1 VNIGKS
7 GHGMDYLKR
16 YLIEEEI
23 EEYQENHISRREM
36 MRRVLI
42 ITGSVPMTASI
53 LLAAGCGASATPTTA
68 AVAPTTAAPTAAAP
82 TAAATAAATA
92 TTASR
97 ATTTV
102 AAATT
107 ATARATAS
115 AITGGATATR
125 TVGAAATATRAGTA
139 AATATR
145 AGSPTATPSGI
156 TIPPTDPAI
165 EAGAVQFPG
174 QGGATLLGYLSSPKA
189 ATKAPGILVI
199 HENRG
204 LTGHI
209 KDVTR
214 RYAKSGFVALA
225 VDLISRQGGTDKIA
239 DPAQIPNILGQSAD
253 REQLV
258 QDMLSAVAFLKA
270 QAKFAGPKAGVV
282 GFCFGGGMVWLLA
295 TRSTDIVAANPYYGP
310 PPDPIDTV
318 QNIAGPILAFYG
330 GDDSRINQN
339 IPAIE
344 AAMKQYG
351 KSFTSKIY
359 PGAGHAFNNDTGQA
373 YNDAAAKEAYALSV
387 NFFNTNLKG

>member
-36 MRRVLI
+36 IRRVLI

-68 AVAPTTAAPTAAAP
+68 AVAPTAATTAAAP
-82 TAAATAAATA
+82 TAAGATA
-92 TTASR
+92 TVGS
-97 ATTTV
+97 
-102 AAATT
+102 ATT
-107 ATARATAS
+107 ATARATTS
-115 AITGGATATR
+115 AISGGATATR
-125 TVGAAATATRAGTA
+125 AATSSVATATRAGTA
-139 AATATR
+139 SATATR
-145 AGSPTATPSGI
+145 AGSPVATPSGI

-165 EAGAVQFPG
+165 DAGAVQFPG
-174 QGGATLLGYLSSPKA
+174 QGGVTLLGYLSSPKA

-204 LTGHI
+204 LTEHI

-258 QDMLSAVAFLKA
+258 QDMLSAVAFLKT
-270 QAKFAGPKAGVV
+270 QVKFAGPKAGVV

-310 PPDPIDTV
+310 PPDPIDAV
-318 QNIAGPILAFYG
+318 QNIAGPVLAFYG
-330 GDDSRINQN
+330 GEDSRINQN

-359 PGAGHAFNNDTGQA
+359 PGANHAFNNDTGQA
-373 YNDAAAKEAYALSV
+373 YNEAASKDAYALSV

>member
-1 VNIGKS
+1 MNIGKS

-23 EEYQENHISRREM
+23 EEYQEHHISRREM

-53 LLAAGCGASATPTTA
+53 LLAAGCGTSATPTTA
-68 AVAPTTAAPTAAAP
+68 AVAPTAAASTAAST
-82 TAAATAAATA
+82 AATAATTA
-92 TTASR
+92 TTAGR
-97 ATTTV
+97 ATTTT

-115 AITGGATATR
+115 AISGGATATR
-125 TVGAAATATRAGTA
+125 TIGAAATATRAGTA

-165 EAGAVQFPG
+165 DAGAVQFPG

-204 LTGHI
+204 LTEHI

-225 VDLISRQGGTDKIA
+225 VDLISRQGGTDTIA

-258 QDMLSAVAFLKA
+258 QDMISAVAFLKT

-318 QNIAGPILAFYG
+318 QNIAGPVLAFYG
-330 GDDSRINQN
+330 GEDSRINQN

-359 PGAGHAFNNDTGQA
+359 PGANHAFNNDTGQA
-373 YNDAAAKEAYALSV
+373 YNEAASKDAYALSV
-387 NFFNTNLKG
+387 NFFNTNLKS

>member
-1 VNIGKS
+1 MNIGKS

-23 EEYQENHISRREM
+23 EEYKENHISRREM

-68 AVAPTTAAPTAAAP
+68 AVAPTTAATAAATTAAAAP
-82 TAAATAAATA
+82 TAGGATA
-92 TTASR
+92 T
-97 ATTTV
+97 V
-102 AAATT
+102 GAATT

-115 AITGGATATR
+115 AISGG
-125 TVGAAATATRAGTA
+125 
-139 AATATR
+139 ATATR
-145 AGSPTATPSGI
+145 AGSPVATPSGI

-165 EAGAVQFPG
+165 DAGAVQFPG
-174 QGGATLLGYLSSPKA
+174 QGGVTLLGYLSSPKT
-189 ATKAPGILVI
+189 ATRAPGILVI

-204 LTGHI
+204 LTEHI

-253 REQLV
+253 RELLV
-258 QDMLSAVAFLKA
+258 QDMISAVAFLKT

-310 PPDPIDTV
+310 PPDPIDTI
-318 QNIAGPILAFYG
+318 QNIAGPVLAFYG
-330 GDDSRINQN
+330 GEDSRINQN

-359 PGAGHAFNNDTGQA
+359 PGANHAFNNDTGQA
-373 YNDAAAKEAYALSV
+373 YNEAASKDAYALSV
-387 NFFNTNLKG
+387 DFFNTNLKS

>member
-1 VNIGKS
+1 MNIGKA
-7 GHGMDYLKR
+7 GRDMDYLKR

-36 MRRVLI
+36 MRRILI
-42 ITGSVPMTASI
+42 ITGSIPMTASI
-53 LLAAGCGASATPTTA
+53 LLAAGCGTSPTPTAAATTAATSAATAPATATTA
-68 AVAPTTAAPTAAAP
+68 AVA
-82 TAAATAAATA
+82 
-92 TTASR
+92 
-97 ATTTV
+97 
-102 AAATT
+102 
-107 ATARATAS
+107 TARATTAVV
-115 AITGGATATR
+115 TVGATATR
-125 TVGAAATATRAGTA
+125 TSGAAATATRAG
-139 AATATR
+139 ATSATVTR
-145 AGSPTATPSGI
+145 AGSPRATPSGI

-165 EAGAVQFPG
+165 ETGAVQFPG
-174 QGGATLLGYLSSPKA
+174 QGGITLLGYLSSPKG

-204 LTGHI
+204 LTEHI

-225 VDLISRQGGTDKIA
+225 VDLISRQGGTEKIA

-253 REQLV
+253 REALV
-258 QDMLSAVAFLKA
+258 QDMLSAVTFLKS
-270 QAKFAGPKAGVV
+270 QPQFAGSKTGVV
-282 GFCFGGGMVWLLA
+282 GFCFGGGMTWLLT
-295 TRSTDIVAANPYYGP
+295 TRSSDIGAANPYYGP
-310 PPDPIDTV
+310 PPDPLSAV
-318 QNIAGPILAFYG
+318 QNITGPVLAFYG
-330 GDDSRINQN
+330 ETDQRINQN

-373 YNDAAAKEAYALSV
+373 YNAAAAQDAYALSV

>member
-1 VNIGKS
+1 MNIGKS
-7 GHGMDYLKR
+7 GQGMDYLKR

-53 LLAAGCGASATPTTA
+53 LFAAGCGTSATPTTA
-68 AVAPTTAAPTAAAP
+68 AVAPTTAATTAATSA
-82 TAAATAAATA
+82 AAATTAATA
-92 TTASR
+92 TTAER
-97 ATTTV
+97 ATTTAPV
-102 AAATT
+102 V
-107 ATARATAS
+107 ATAS
-115 AITGGATATR
+115 TAPAGATATR
-125 TVGAAATATRAGTA
+125 AATASIATATRAGTA

-145 AGSPTATPSGI
+145 AGSPVATPSGI

-174 QGGATLLGYLSSPKA
+174 QGGVTLLGYLSSPKA
-189 ATKAPGILVI
+189 TTKAPSILVI

-204 LTGHI
+204 LTEHI

-214 RYAKSGFVALA
+214 RYAKAGFVALA

-253 REQLV
+253 RELLV
-258 QDMLSAVAFLKA
+258 QDMISAVAFLKT

-318 QNIAGPILAFYG
+318 QNIAGPVLAFYG
-330 GDDSRINQN
+330 GEDSRINQN

-344 AAMKQYG
+344 AAMKQYN

-359 PGAGHAFNNDTGQA
+359 PGANHAFNNDTGQA
-373 YNDAAAKEAYALSV
+373 YNEAASKDAFTLSV
-387 NFFNTNLKG
+387 NFFNTNLKS

>member
-1 VNIGKS
+1 MNIGKS

-23 EEYQENHISRREM
+23 EEYQEHHISRREM

-68 AVAPTTAAPTAAAP
+68 AVAPTTAATV
-82 TAAATAAATA
+82 AATA
-92 TTASR
+92 TTAAR
-97 ATTTV
+97 ATTT
-102 AAATT
+102 AATT
-107 ATARATAS
+107 ATTAV
-115 AITGGATATR
+115 AVPTATR
-125 TVGAAATATRAGTA
+125 TAGT

-145 AGSPTATPSGI
+145 AGSATATRAGSATPAPSGI

-165 EAGAVQFPG
+165 DAGAVQFPG

-204 LTGHI
+204 LTEHI

-239 DPAQIPNILGQSAD
+239 DPAQIPNILGQGAD

-282 GFCFGGGMVWLLA
+282 GFCFGGGMTWLLA
-295 TRSTDIVAANPYYGP
+295 TRSADIVAANPYYGP
-310 PPDPIDTV
+310 PPDPIDAV
-318 QNIAGPILAFYG
+318 QNIAGPVLAFYG
-330 GDDSRINQN
+330 ETDARINQN

-344 AAMKQYG
+344 AAMKQYN

-373 YNDAAAKEAYALSV
+373 YNEAAAKDAYALSV
-387 NFFNTNLKG
+387 NFFNTNLKS

>member
-23 EEYQENHISRREM
+23 EEYQEHHISRREM

-68 AVAPTTAAPTAAAP
+68 AVAPTTAATV
-82 TAAATAAATA
+82 AATA
-92 TTASR
+92 TTAAR
-97 ATTTV
+97 ATTT
-102 AAATT
+102 AATT
-107 ATARATAS
+107 ATTAV
-115 AITGGATATR
+115 AVPTATR
-125 TVGAAATATRAGTA
+125 TAGT

-145 AGSPTATPSGI
+145 AGSATATRAGSATPAPSGI

-165 EAGAVQFPG
+165 DAGAVQFPG

-204 LTGHI
+204 LTEHI

-239 DPAQIPNILGQSAD
+239 DPAQIPNILGQGAD

-282 GFCFGGGMVWLLA
+282 GFCFGGGMTWLLA
-295 TRSTDIVAANPYYGP
+295 TRSADIVAANPYYGP
-310 PPDPIDTV
+310 PPDPIDAV
-318 QNIAGPILAFYG
+318 QNIAGPVLAFYG
-330 GDDSRINQN
+330 ETDARINQN

-344 AAMKQYG
+344 AAMKQYN

-373 YNDAAAKEAYALSV
+373 YNEAAAKDAYALSV
-387 NFFNTNLKG
+387 NFFNTNLKS

>member
-68 AVAPTTAAPTAAAP
+68 AVATTAAPT
-82 TAAATAAATA
+82 TAATAAATTAA
-92 TTASR
+92 TTGR

-102 AAATT
+102 AAVTT
-107 ATARATAS
+107 ATARATAPS
-115 AITGGATATR
+115 APGGATATR
-125 TVGAAATATRAGTA
+125 TTGVASTATRAGTA

-165 EAGAVQFPG
+165 DAGAVQFPG

-204 LTGHI
+204 LTEHI

-258 QDMLSAVAFLKA
+258 QDMLSAVAFLKT
-270 QAKFAGPKAGVV
+270 QPKFAGPKAGVV

-295 TRSTDIVAANPYYGP
+295 TRSADIVAANPYYGP
-310 PPDPIDTV
+310 PPDPIAAV
-318 QNIAGPILAFYG
+318 QNIAGPVLAFYG
-330 GDDSRINQN
+330 ETDSRINQN

-373 YNDAAAKEAYALSV
+373 YNEAASKDAYALSV
-387 NFFNTNLKG
+387 NFFTTNLKG

>member
-53 LLAAGCGASATPTTA
+53 LLAAGCGTSA
-68 AVAPTTAAPTAAAP
+68 APTTAAIVPT
-82 TAAATAAATA
+82 TAATAAATMAAAAPTAVGA
-92 TTASR
+92 T
-97 ATTTV
+97 ATV
-102 AAATT
+102 GVATT

-115 AITGGATATR
+115 ALSGG
-125 TVGAAATATRAGTA
+125 ATATRAGTA

-145 AGSPTATPSGI
+145 AGSPVATPSGI

-165 EAGAVQFPG
+165 DAGAVQFPG

-204 LTGHI
+204 LTEHI

-225 VDLISRQGGTDKIA
+225 TDLISRQGGTDKIA

-253 REQLV
+253 RELLV
-258 QDMLSAVAFLKA
+258 QDMISAVAFLKT

-282 GFCFGGGMVWLLA
+282 GFCFGGGMAWLLA
-295 TRSTDIVAANPYYGP
+295 TRSADIVAANPYYGP

-318 QNIAGPILAFYG
+318 QNIAGPVLAFYG
-330 GDDSRINQN
+330 GEDARINQN

-359 PGAGHAFNNDTGQA
+359 PGANHAFNNDTGQA
-373 YNDAAAKEAYALSV
+373 YNEAASKDAYALSV
-387 NFFNTNLKG
+387 NFFNTNLKS

>member
-1 VNIGKS
+1 MNIGKS

-23 EEYQENHISRREM
+23 EEYQEHHISRREM

-68 AVAPTTAAPTAAAP
+68 AVAPTTAATV
-82 TAAATAAATA
+82 AATA
-92 TTASR
+92 TTAAR
-97 ATTTV
+97 ATTTAATTATTAV
-102 AAATT
+102 AVTT

-115 AITGGATATR
+115 TAPVGTTATR
-125 TVGAAATATRAGTA
+125 TAGT

-145 AGSPTATPSGI
+145 AGSATATRAGSATPAPSGI

-165 EAGAVQFPG
+165 DAGAVQFPG

-204 LTGHI
+204 LTEHI

-239 DPAQIPNILGQSAD
+239 DPAQIPNILGQGAD

-282 GFCFGGGMVWLLA
+282 GFCFGGGMTWLLA
-295 TRSTDIVAANPYYGP
+295 TRSADIVAANPYYGP
-310 PPDPIDTV
+310 PPDPIDAV
-318 QNIAGPILAFYG
+318 QNIAGPVLAFYG
-330 GDDSRINQN
+330 ETDARINQN

-344 AAMKQYG
+344 AAMKQYN

-373 YNDAAAKEAYALSV
+373 YNEAAAKDAYALSV
-387 NFFNTNLKG
+387 NFFNTNLKS